1 MIIPAHVAL
10 LNEILAVPG
19 FLADPVL
26 VFGYQDVWPTEGR
39 PESKPEILR
48 YSDLNEYLRAVKGLK
63 TVHTMDHFDPRSEIR
78 HDMNEP
84 IPPDAYE
91 QYATL
96 IDIGCLEH
104 VFDTRMCL
112 ENCLRMVKVGG
123 HYMMHAPINGYY
135 GHGLHTFHP
144 EGLLSALELNGFE
157 IIFHKFSTIDGI
169 EIIDPEKHRDALL
182 WAVAKKIAPLGK
194 FVSPQ
199 QGRWSTKYLDK
210 MK

>member
-1 MIIPAHVAL
+1 MIIPAHVSL
-10 LNEILAVPG
+10 HNEVLAIPG
-19 FLADPVL
+19 FLVDPIL
-26 VFGYQDVWPTEGR
+26 VFGFQDVWPTDGP

-48 YSDLNEYLRAVKGLK
+48 YPDLNGYLRSMGFQV
-63 TVHTMDHFDPRSEIR
+63 VHTMDHFDPRSEIR

-84 IPPDAYE
+84 IPAEHYE
-91 QYATL
+91 TYATL

-104 VFDTRMCL
+104 VFDTRVCL

-123 HYMMHAPINGYY
+123 HFLMHAPINGYY

-144 EGLLSALELNGFE
+144 EGLLSALELNGFD
-157 IIFHKFSTIDGI
+157 IIFHQCSTMDGI
-169 EIIDPEKHRDALL
+169 RISDPENHRDVLL
-182 WAVAKKIAPLGK
+182 WAVARKLRPLEK
-194 FVSPQ
+194 FVCPQ